1 MATIKTRT
9 VQGQRRII
17 TKVVNGQRR
26 VSCSCC
32 EEGECCPYPAEY
44 YGSLFDLED
53 LPDEVVGIG
62 QDNAYEANFI
72 KNGSGDTPYGGFID
86 EFPARIIRV
95 NIFGFWYWDL
105 QAFTESNQWVSFQ
118 DVQPNPCLIY
128 EPFAENGSFTKDNFE
143 DTYKITA
150 YRANNEIQWIYT
162 VERVSLC
169 RWEYQIPKGDVVS
182 LIYNDGVNLGP
193 SFSPPHKWLA
203 SDDQEWSGI
212 KSGFSNTP
220 VGTYPDAWNLEV
232 GGRIEVEEL

>member
-143 DTYKITA
+143 DTYKITLDSPA
-150 YRANNEIQWIYT
+150 LNNPEIAIVQRAN
-162 VERVSLC
+162 LC
-169 RWEYQIPKGDVVS
+169 RW
-182 LIYNDGVNLGP
+182 
-193 SFSPPHKWLA
+193 
-203 SDDQEWSGI
+203 DQEDGQYSLLYVSNPNSDGYLKWNIQIGGEGNAI
-212 KSGFSNTP
+212 KEQQNTP
-220 VGTYPDAWNLEV
+220 EGSDYIIPVGNLHE
-232 GGRIEVEEL
+232 GGTLTVEPA